1 MRPFVVIVGPTAVGK
16 SALGLDL
23 ARAVRGEIISGDSVQ
38 VYRKLDIGSAK
49 TPPSEREGVPHHLF
63 DFLDPHE
70 PYTVAQ
76 FQAAASRLVS
86 EIRARDHVPILVGGT
101 GLYVRSL
108 LDPYRFSEK
117 GSEAIR
123 QKWLDFLTQEGKETL
138 HRALEERDPLT
149 AARLHVNDRVR
160 VIRALE
166 VFELTGQ
173 PLSETR
179 TASDKVYAPL
189 DPHTVYIGLEAP
201 RETLYSRI
209 DERCAEMIRDGLIEE
224 VAELLHSGY
233 SPKLKPLQSLG
244 YRQVFWYLR
253 GLATQAEAL
262 RFMQRDTRHFAK
274 RQFTWFRRDPRIT
287 WYDISRLSPNRILED
302 VICTCRALETRVE

>member
-49 TPPSEREGVPHHLF
+49 TPPGEREGVPHHLF
-63 DFLDPHE
+63 DFLDPRE
-70 PYTVAQ
+70 PYSAAQ
-76 FQAAASRLVS
+76 FQEAASRLIS
-86 EIRARDHVPILVGGT
+86 EIQARDHVPILVGGT

-117 GSEAIR
+117 GSGAIR
-123 QKWLDFLTQEGKETL
+123 QKWLSFLAQEGKEAL
-138 HRALEERDPLT
+138 HRALAERDPLT

-166 VFELTGQ
+166 VFELTGR
-173 PLSETR
+173 PLSGTR

-189 DPHTVYIGLEAP
+189 APNTIYIGLEAP
-201 RETLYSRI
+201 REILYRRI
-209 DERCAEMIRDGLIEE
+209 DERCAEMIREGLVEE
-224 VAELLHSGY
+224 TADLLHSGY
-233 SPKLKPLQSLG
+233 SRELKPLQSLG
-244 YRQVFWYLR
+244 YRHVLWYLR
-253 GLATQAEAL
+253 GLATLPEAL
-262 RFMQRDTRHFAK
+262 RLMQRDTRHFAK

-287 WYDISRLSPNRILED
+287 WYDISRFSPNRILAD